1 MSTQREAQ
9 HIYDT
14 LRDAHIGEVD
24 LGFARYKLLVADS
37 LPDDE
42 WAHTDTDLH
51 EIVLHASLDDG
62 RAREFLM
69 HELTHCV
76 LEIVGYTSEDAD
88 AVYSDTNEDMTIKLS
103 RGWLLLLRLNPD
115 LVSIIAKN

>member
-1 MSTQREAQ
+1 
-9 HIYDT
+9 
-14 LRDAHIGEVD
+14 
-24 LGFARYKLLVADS
+24 
-37 LPDDE
+37 
-42 WAHTDTDLH
+42 
-51 EIVLHASLDDG
+51 LHASLDDG

-103 RGWLLLLRLNPD
+103 RGWLLLLRLNPE

>member
-1 MSTQREAQ
+1 MS
-9 HIYDT
+9 HIYDI
-14 LRDAHIGEVD
+14 LAERHIGSVD
-24 LGFARYKLLVADS
+24 LGFARYKLFTADS

-51 EIVLHASLDDG
+51 EIVLHAHRDDG

-76 LEIVGYTSEDAD
+76 LELAGYTSEDPD
-88 AVYSDTNEDMTIKLS
+88 KIYEDTNEDMTIKLS
-103 RGWLLLLRLNPD
+103 RGFLLLVQLNPD
-115 LVSIIAKN
+115 LMMALAKKN